1 MEDERENEYL
11 SCEVAKIQKQKEVRG
26 VNLFM
31 GQSSVF
37 LPQDTKG

>member
-11 SCEVAKIQKQKEVRG
+11 SSEMAKTQKQKEVRG
-26 VNLFM
+26 VKLFI

-37 LPQDTKG
+37 FPQDTKG

>member
-1 MEDERENEYL
+1 MEDESENEYL
-11 SCEVAKIQKQKEVRG
+11 SSEMAKTQKQKEVRG
-26 VNLFM
+26 VKLFM